1 MNKHY
6 WIKEMEKWVNN
17 MTPKEK
23 LEFDK
28 GVEEMKTEMF
38 VNVVKTP
45 KGKIGMK
52 GKEQNEQTL
61 LDKRNGKMGQ

>member
-28 GVEEMKTEMF
+28 EVEEIKTKMF
-38 VNVVKTP
+38 IKVVK
-45 KGKIGMK
+45 KVIEKK
-52 GKEQNEQTL
+52 
-61 LDKRNGKMGQ
+61 